1 MIPYGKHHL
10 DEQDFIA
17 VREVLSGNSLTQ
29 GPAIE
34 SFEEA
39 LAAYVGAK
47 FAVAVSSG
55 TAALHLAALAAGA
68 KDSTSIVTSPI
79 TFVASANAANYVG
92 AKVVLADICPDTIN
106 ISPDA
111 LANALENNPDTRV
124 VIPVHFAGLPCNMAK
139 IRSLADGAGASVI
152 EDGCHA
158 LGSKYDDGQMV
169 GCCANSLMTTFS
181 FHPVKAIAAGE
192 GGVITTNN
200 EEIYRKLLRLR
211 SHGIN
216 KLNDEFVYKNQA
228 ETSGVE
234 NPWYYEMQDL
244 GYNYRLT
251 DIQAALAQSQ
261 LSKIDKF
268 IARRKELA
276 HRYDDF
282 FKTFDLLRP
291 AQSNGRKQSAH
302 HIYTIRCDFEAIGKT
317 RAEVML
323 TLRDEGVI
331 TQVHY
336 IPVHYHPY
344 FKEKFKTLG
353 NFPNAEKY
361 YDEAL
366 TIPLFYGLKNEQ
378 QDFVI
383 DLLRGLIS

>member
-10 DEQDFIA
+10 DEQDFNA
-17 VREVLSGNSLTQ
+17 VRDVLSGNSLTQ
-29 GPAIE
+29 GPLIK

-39 LAAYVGAK
+39 LATYVGSK

-55 TAALHLAALAAGA
+55 TAALHLAAIAAGA
-68 KDSTSIVTSPI
+68 TDATTLITSPI
-79 TFVASANAANYVG
+79 TFVASANAANYIG
-92 AKVVLADICPDTIN
+92 AKLVLADICPETIN

-111 LANALENNPDTRV
+111 LANALDNNPDTRIV
-124 VIPVHFAGLPCNMAK
+124 VPVHFAGLPCNMAK
-139 IRSLADGAGASVI
+139 IRSLADRVGAIVI

-158 LGSKYDDGQMV
+158 LGSTYDDGQMV

-192 GGVITTNN
+192 GGVITTND

-216 KLNDEFVYKNQA
+216 KLDDEFINKNLA
-228 ETSGVE
+228 ETNGVI

-251 DIQAALAQSQ
+251 DIQAALAKSQ
-261 LSKIDKF
+261 LSKIEKF
-268 IARRKELA
+268 IARRKALA
-276 HRYDDF
+276 ERYDSV
-282 FKTFDLLRP
+282 FKKVELLRP
-291 AQSNGRKQSAH
+291 AQSSGRQQSAH
-302 HIYTIRCDFEAIGKT
+302 HIYPVRCDFEAVGKT

-323 TLRDEGVI
+323 ALRGEGVI

-336 IPVHYHPY
+336 IPVHYHPF
-344 FKEKFKTLG
+344 FKKKFATLG
-353 NFPNAEKY
+353 KFPNAERY

-366 TIPLFYGLKNEQ
+366 TIPLFYDLKNEQ
-378 QDFVI
+378 QDFVV
-383 DLLRGLIS
+383 DLLRDLIS